1 MNLRKRPRSEH
12 ACTTLGSPLVSPGL
26 GAHVPAVQRQ
36 RTGEFASSSVK
47 PFWAD
52 REAFRKQRRPRLSLS
67 IKQRGA
73 IMVAFL
79 NAIYRQFLRVSLSG
93 AKVAGA

>member
-1 MNLRKRPRSEH
+1 LGRSRSIPETE
-12 ACTTLGSPLVSPGL
+12 A
-26 GAHVPAVQRQ
+26 AQ
-36 RTGEFASSSVK
+36 ASA
-47 PFWAD
+47 P
-52 REAFRKQRRPRLSLS
+52 